1 MSNDTLYLTHILE
14 CIEKIEEYT
23 REGKDFFEQDSKTQD
38 AVLRNLQILSES
50 SMRVSEELQM
60 KYPSVAWREMHAF
73 RNVVVHDYLGL
84 ELNQIWDIIMI
95 DLIHLKDKIIL
106 MMNELK

>member
-1 MSNDTLYLTHILE
+1 MSKDTLYLTHILE
-14 CIEKIEEYT
+14 CIEKIQEYT
-23 REGKDFFEQDSKTQD
+23 REGKDFFEHDSKTQD
-38 AVLRNLQILSES
+38 AVLRNLQTLSES
-50 SMRVSEELQM
+50 SMRVSEELQL

-95 DLIHLKDKIIL
+95 DLIQLKEKVTQIL
-106 MMNELK
+106 SE

>member
-1 MSNDTLYLTHILE
+1 MSNDKLYLTHILE

-38 AVLRNLQILSES
+38 AVLRNLQTLSES
-50 SMRVSEELQM
+50 SMRVSQELQTR
-60 KYPSVAWREMHAF
+60 YPTVSWREMHAF

-84 ELNQIWDIIMI
+84 ELDQI
-95 DLIHLKDKIIL
+95 
-106 MMNELK
+106 